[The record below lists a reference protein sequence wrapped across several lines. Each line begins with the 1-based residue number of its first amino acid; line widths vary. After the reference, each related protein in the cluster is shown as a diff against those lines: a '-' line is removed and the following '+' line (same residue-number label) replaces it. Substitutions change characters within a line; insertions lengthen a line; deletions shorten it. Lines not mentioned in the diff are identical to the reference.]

1 MHGIQRLTKQIN
13 RIRNYRAVKSGS
25 PFSFVTEISHKF
37 QGLFYC
43 LFCYIVVKLT
53 EDIMSG
59 FLLAF
64 IQKGKKMDK
73 KFTFQGHTFDDE
85 KQLIAAKKE
94 AEAVEYLRSKTDFGN
109 MNNLR
114 KLYDRI
120 LDRDMM
126 ETVIGIDF
134 LKEIRETLI
143 SSGMFKEDQIRPVPL
158 LPEVKKLKK
167 RQETQKRS
175 RERTLLERSERQ
187 NTILKTV
194 CFFLVVIVIAMFVI
208 VLTGTRSPLAVRYE
222 EQILN
227 KYASWAEELQEKEY
241 YLREYVRKLEAQGIE
256 VPGWETEPDA
266 GSETEGE

>member
-1 MHGIQRLTKQIN
+1 MEN
-13 RIRNYRAVKSGS
+13 R
-25 PFSFVTEISHKF
+25 
-37 QGLFYC
+37 
-43 LFCYIVVKLT
+43 
-53 EDIMSG
+53 
-59 FLLAF
+59 
-64 IQKGKKMDK
+64 
-73 KFTFQGHTFDDE
+73 FTFQGHTFDDE

-120 LDRDMM
+120 LDRNMM
-126 ETVIGIDF
+126 ETVIGIAF

-143 SSGMFKEDQIRPVPL
+143 GSGMFTDDQIRPVPL

-167 RQETQKRS
+167 RKENQKRS

-194 CFFLVVIVIAMFVI
+194 CFFLVVIVIAMFAV
-208 VLTGTRSPLAVRYE
+208 VLTGQRSPLAIRYE

-227 KYASWAEELQEKEY
+227 KYAAWAEDLQEKEKF
-241 YLREYVRKLEAQGIE
+241 LREYVRQLEEQGIE
-256 VPGWETEPDA
+256 VPGWEAEASPEDENGA
-266 GSETEGE
+266 EGK